1 MLRRLK
7 FFAAG
12 ALISILFLSIIGE
25 ENRLTETLYAYIDYF
40 NPEKRVISQL
50 SISDSIVIIPEI
62 SEEVLQNIYD
72 GAWVNNDLSDKDSYP
87 QKFVLDN
94 FIEGENVRLMVQF
107 YDREEKKDSVGD
119 LKRYTKSEIISLEKV
134 VELSKR
140 SYKSYYSLIGMFLLI
155 MVPVSLLTRRL
166 IRKRRLEDE

>member
-12 ALISILFLSIIGE
+12 ALISILVLSMGP
-25 ENRLTETLYAYIDYF
+25 ENRLKDTFYSYIDYF

-50 SISDSIVIIPEI
+50 SISDSIVGVPEI
-62 SEEVLQNIYD
+62 SEEKLQNIYN
-72 GAWVNNDLSDKDSYP
+72 GAWVNHDLSDKDSYP

-107 YDREEKKDSVGD
+107 YDREERKDSVGD
-119 LKRYTKSEIISLEKV
+119 IKTYTKSEIISFEKG

>member
-12 ALISILFLSIIGE
+12 ALISILVLSMGP
-25 ENRLTETLYAYIDYF
+25 ENRLKDTFYAYMDYF

-62 SEEVLQNIYD
+62 SKEELQNIYD
-72 GAWVNNDLSDKDSYP
+72 GAWVNNDLSEKDSYP

-94 FIEGENVRLMVQF
+94 VVEGENVRLMVQF
-107 YDREEKKDSVGD
+107 YDREEKKDSVGE
-119 LKRYTKSEIISLEKV
+119 LKRYTKSEIISLEKG

>member
-12 ALISILFLSIIGE
+12 ALISILVLSMGP
-25 ENRLTETLYAYIDYF
+25 ENRLKDTFYSYVDYF

-50 SISDSIVIIPEI
+50 SISDSIVGVLEI
-62 SEEVLQNIYD
+62 SVEELQNIFQ
-72 GAWVNNDLSDKDSYP
+72 GAWVNHDLSDKDFYP

-107 YDREEKKDSVGD
+107 YDREERKDSVGN
-119 LKRYTKSEIISLEKV
+119 LRRYTKLEIISLENG
-134 VELSKR
+134 VELSQR

-155 MVPVSLLTRRL
+155 MVPVSLLVRRL
-166 IRKRRLEDE
+166 IRKRRLGKD